1 MLRASSR
8 AWDREE
14 GRQAHQQKPWKSG
27 LIGEV
32 IFSDPLP
39 DISDDTKCY
48 HQYYLVSATL
58 FIHPIHTSYRWI
70 LSTGL

>member
-8 AWDREE
+8 AWDQEE
-14 GRQAHQQKPWKSG
+14 GRQAHQQEPWKSG

-39 DISDDTKCY
+39 DISDDTNCY
-48 HQYYLVSATL
+48 HQYYL
-58 FIHPIHTSYRWI
+58 FILYTHHIIGSSPRS
-70 LSTGL
+70 